1 MSFFDNTKTLGL
13 VLLIVGILYVI
24 GAILVIAAG
33 FVDLGS
39 IVHPPEGVDPSALST
54 FCIISGIGALLA
66 AIVYMKNA
74 MAVRSGAISAKIDVL
89 ACYVQTVGLAFLIS
103 GIFDAIAAGVAVGG
117 AEGIIGAIIGAIFI
131 IIIALI
137 IMFIGRKINDG
148 KQTTG
153 DKIIWVIL
161 LLAFLIMLVLNILGI
176 LADPI
181 GGIAGILISL
191 FMLGF
196 LFDSDVK
203 RQMGM

>member
-13 VLLIVGILYVI
+13 VLLIVGILYVL

-33 FVDLGS
+33 FVDLSS
-39 IVHPPEGVDPSALST
+39 IVHPPEGVDPSALSL
-54 FCIISGIGALLA
+54 FCIIAGIGALLA
-66 AIVYMKNA
+66 AIVYVKNA

-89 ACYVQTVGLAFLIS
+89 ACYVQTVGLAFLI
-103 GIFDAIAAGVAVGG
+103 GGVFDAIAAGVAIGG
-117 AEGIIGAIIGAIFI
+117 AEGLIGAIFTAILFVILGLIVI
-131 IIIALI
+131 II
-137 IMFIGRKINDG
+137 GKKINDG

-161 LLAFLIMLVLNILGI
+161 LLAFILMLIGSALGI
-176 LADPI
+176 IADPI
-181 GGIAGILISL
+181 GSIAGILISL

>member
-13 VLLIVGILYVI
+13 VLLIVGILYVL

-33 FVDLGS
+33 FVDLSS
-39 IVHPPEGVDPSALST
+39 IVHPPEGVDPSAT
-54 FCIISGIGALLA
+54 FFIIAGIGALLA

-103 GIFDAIAAGVAVGG
+103 GVFDAIAAGVAVGG